1 MNSKLKFYS
10 ILLLSITAVI
20 LIIYSIIYKPECE
33 SCKKISKPVLK
44 ENFKFKYDLNY
55 CDVNM
60 KECMNDKN
68 NTLEDCYNIVGDE
81 CRNSYPN

>member
-1 MNSKLKFYS
+1 MNNKLKFYS

-33 SCKKISKPVLK
+33 SCKPVLK
-44 ENFKFKYDLNY
+44 ENFKFEYDLNY
-55 CDVNM
+55 CDMNM
-60 KECMNDKN
+60 KECMMGNKN